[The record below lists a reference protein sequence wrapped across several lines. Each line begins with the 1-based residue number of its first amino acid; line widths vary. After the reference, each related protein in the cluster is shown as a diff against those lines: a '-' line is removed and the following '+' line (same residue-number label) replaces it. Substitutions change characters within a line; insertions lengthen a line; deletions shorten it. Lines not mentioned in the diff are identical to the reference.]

1 MTEIKERVVY
11 VLTRKNKAADN
22 NTDVYVGSTSY
33 SLKKRLC
40 EHRSTARG
48 AGNENNKLYERMREV
63 GVDSWK
69 ITPLLSQLCDKKT
82 IRELEREKCS
92 ELNADLNTLSP
103 IRTPD
108 KKRQYDAAYSAAY
121 YEKNKQKKKILLRG
135 LRYLFWLQ
143 QGSTKTSENLEALLE
158 VYLLCRLKNIKT
170 NKNVWLQKQY
180 RE

>member
-11 VLTRKNKAADN
+11 VITRTSKADDD
-22 NTDVYVGSTSY
+22 NTDIYVGSTSY

-108 KKRQYDAAYSAAY
+108 EKRQYDAAYSAAY
-121 YEKNKQKKKILLRG
+121 YEKNKQKK
-135 LRYLFWLQ
+135 RYYCEVCDISFGYNRDLQ
-143 QGSTKTSENLEALLE
+143 KHLKTSRHFWKYIYS
-158 VYLLCRLKNIKT
+158 VD
-170 NKNVWLQKQY
+170 
-180 RE
+180 